1 MGKTVSKRQ
10 PAIVAVV
17 DHDTDVLDLRVFSA
31 PSRNVEPE
39 VVGTATLR
47 MQDLRD
53 VVAILSERLQFQD
66 LMDAGQAAARKGKK
80 AKRAIA

>member
-1 MGKTVSKRQ
+1 MCKTVSKQQ

-17 DHDTDVLDLRVFSA
+17 DHDTHILDLRVIAA
-31 PSRNVEPE
+31 PNKRVEPE

-53 VVAILSERLQFQD
+53 VVALHLV
-66 LMDAGQAAARKGKK
+66 
-80 AKRAIA
+80 

>member
-1 MGKTVSKRQ
+1 MYKTVLKRQ

-17 DHDTDVLDLRVFSA
+17 DHDTDVLDLRVFFA
-31 PSRNVEPE
+31 PSRRAESE

-53 VVAILSERLQFQD
+53 VVALLSERLQFQD
-66 LMDAGQAAARKGKK
+66 QLDVAQAAARKTRK